1 MGLLKEGELKYDPS
15 VYEKYKIYIKENNL
29 HNLVSGDAK

>member
-1 MGLLKEGELKYDPS
+1 MGLLKEGDLKYDPR